1 MATKMQFYSSIQT
14 LTATKDRFR
23 DTLDEQMH
31 FVQTL
36 SPNGYPIVICS
47 YLSSVNNK

>member
-14 LTATKDRFR
+14 LTATK